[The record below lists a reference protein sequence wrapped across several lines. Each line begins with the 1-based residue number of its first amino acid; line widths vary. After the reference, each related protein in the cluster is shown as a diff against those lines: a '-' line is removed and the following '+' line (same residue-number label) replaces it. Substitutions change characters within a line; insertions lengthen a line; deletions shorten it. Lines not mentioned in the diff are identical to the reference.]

1 VISGDAPRREEYK
14 EMISEGKGKAIPG
27 DGDEIPV
34 KKIGCS
40 ARERKK
46 NKKKKQRREKTD

>member
-1 VISGDAPRREEYK
+1 V
-14 EMISEGKGKAIPG
+14 KAASSSG